1 MHTDVQKEER
11 SCKISCNNCLH
22 QEEKKWIQEK
32 KRNEISLQTKRN
44 SKFKRLKAGLDGKLQ
59 DKKIGYIFKK
69 KEENTKLE
77 KYLIYK
83 ILLENVGNML
93 TILLDPFV
101 EMQKIGIEVVI
112 FDKEKIP

>member
-1 MHTDVQKEER
+1 M
-11 SCKISCNNCLH
+11 
-22 QEEKKWIQEK
+22 
-32 KRNEISLQTKRN
+32 
-44 SKFKRLKAGLDGKLQ
+44 KAGLDGKLQ

-77 KYLIYK
+77 RYLIYK

-101 EMQKIGIEVVI
+101 EM
-112 FDKEKIP
+112 